1 MTGRRPG
8 FRRLRGDEGGAAML
22 EFALSAGLLFL
33 LLFGMMDLG
42 LALNAKLVVSAA
54 AREGARRA
62 AIEGGESQE
71 VLERVQSQ
79 LRLGR
84 IDPARAR
91 IDVSPHQATFGNS
104 ISVTVDYPYSFISPV
119 MQSLAGGSV
128 LLHAEAVS
136 RSERVR

>member
-1 MTGRRPG
+1 
-8 FRRLRGDEGGAAML
+8 ML

-62 AIEGGESQE
+62 AIDGGESQE
-71 VLERVQSQ
+71 VLDRVRSQ
-79 LRLGR
+79 LKLGR
-84 IDPARAR
+84 IDPAQAR
-91 IDVSPHQATFGNS
+91 IDVSPHQAAFGNS
-104 ISVTVDYPYSFISPV
+104 VSVTVDYSYNFISPA